1 MSLFKARLLIE
12 PDFPP
17 PLFRIMGA
25 VVFLFLNACGGGD
38 ISTKTGS
45 NGTGV
50 TPSVPPPV
58 ITGSLVASGPLTSSG
73 PTGIAGI
80 NWVNSG
86 ASISINTQTGS
97 AATELRL
104 GMFAEMTGNLQNDTG
119 EGAAIQLQ
127 TQSTVVGPVEQINV
141 GAQQLTILSISIQFD
156 QNTILDGVPTLSAIS
171 VGEYLEVYGLPLP
184 QPGSLLATRVI
195 KRSAPHASSIEIAG
209 AVTNFSKTQFMLQNR
224 TIVTSA
230 DTRLLT
236 STTIMPSTAP
246 HAPPLVAIPEN
257 EPVRV
262 VGVYDKAGDVI
273 TALDVKSGLI
283 PIRPDNNTI
292 VLDGVVE
299 KVTAPGHFRLNDT
312 NVESTVPGA
321 ASVIPGM
328 RVQVR
333 GVKQQGVL
341 TATEFRLIQPTER
354 LTYTVQGNI
363 TDFQSP
369 SNFRVNGEAINATTA
384 ILKNGAM
391 SDLNNNRPVLIKAV
405 AGAGHLDAVEVTF
418 ISGP

>member
-1 MSLFKARLLIE
+1 MNICKTKVFAGRGLIYLVRLTVITAL
-12 PDFPP
+12 
-17 PLFRIMGA
+17 L
-25 VVFLFLNACGGGD
+25 LLNACLE
-38 ISTKTGS
+38 SKTGS
-45 NGTGV
+45 NGTG
-50 TPSVPPPV
+50 SAPPPAV
-58 ITGSLVASGPLTSSG
+58 AGPLTASGPLTSLG
-73 PTGIAGI
+73 PSGIAGTK
-80 NWVNSG
+80 WVNGG
-86 ASISINTQTGS
+86 ASIYINAKYGS

-104 GMFAEMTGNLQNDTG
+104 GMFTEMTGNLQGNTG
-119 EGAAIQLQ
+119 EGLATQLQ
-127 TQSTVVGPVEQINV
+127 VQSTVIGPVEQINV

-156 QNTILDGVPTLSAIS
+156 QNTILDGVPALAAIS
-171 VGEYLEVYGLPLP
+171 VGDYIEVYGLPLP

-195 KRSAPHASSIEIAG
+195 KRTPPLNGTVEISG
-209 AVTNFSKTQFMLQNR
+209 KGTNFTLSQFTLQNR
-224 TIVTSA
+224 VITVSPKIQVVTPGQI
-230 DTRLLT
+230 L
-236 STTIMPSTAP
+236 PAP
-246 HAPPLVAIPEN
+246 APPSPPVTIIAEN
-257 EPVRV
+257 ETIRV
-262 VGVYDKAGDVI
+262 LGTYDLVSHAV
-273 TALDVKSGLI
+273 TALEVTRGFNL
-283 PIRPDNNTI
+283 IRPDNNTI

-418 ISGP
+418 ISGS